1 MVPLRPALRST
12 AWRAL
17 GRDGGSF
24 LPCGRERNRRSP
36 SGPFSWVSA
45 LLPPVL
51 LIYLAIAMRV
61 VYRQNWIVSVL
72 KAVLGFLVFLLMLV
86 AWLAST
92 SWVASL
98 LA

>member
-1 MVPLRPALRST
+1 
-12 AWRAL
+12 
-17 GRDGGSF
+17 
-24 LPCGRERNRRSP
+24 
-36 SGPFSWVSA
+36 
-45 LLPPVL
+45 VL